1 MTQSHWESRELRL
14 LEAIAEAESRGH
26 TPDSQSLA
34 QETGLPGAEVG
45 RAISRLISS
54 GYLRGR
60 DVPNFANADNFT
72 GIRLDERGLRAVG
85 EWPAEDRYD
94 VLLQIIE
101 RHIETAATPAERTKY
116 EQLRDGVIGVG
127 RDVLTSVLSALARQA
142 GGLP

>member
-1 MTQSHWESRELRL
+1 MS
-14 LEAIAEAESRGH
+14 
-26 TPDSQSLA
+26 DSQSLA
-34 QETGLPGAEVG
+34 ATTGLSTAELG
-45 RAISRLISS
+45 RTIRRLITS
-54 GYLRGR
+54 GYLSGH
-60 DVPNFANADNFT
+60 DQSTFGNSGMFIGV
-72 GIRLDERGLRAVG
+72 RLEERGLRAVG
-85 EWPAEDRYD
+85 EWPSEDRYD